1 MRYGRRTCPNCDND
15 LWWEEADVGVG
26 IIYGP
31 AHCDDPDC
39 GYSEDSWELCE
50 PDGRVP
56 RDQIPKP
63 DEWHAMIDKVPLDD
77 TGGW

>member
-1 MRYGRRTCPNCDND
+1 MRKKCPNCGND

-26 IIYGP
+26 IIRGP

-39 GYSEDSWELCE
+39 GYSEETGLCE

-56 RDQIPKP
+56 RDEVPKAE
-63 DEWHAMIDKVPLDD
+63 EWHKAMDAAPLPEP
-77 TGGW
+77 